1 MPQTLLPE
9 MKPGMKLD
17 SAPRVVISVEPDCT
31 DSTTSS
37 GALDSEENKGRLN
50 IAPPERRASA
60 PSSREPL
67 DGRRSAK
74 RLSVGSDLSQSSRSE
89 KHCKSP
95 RGKTPRHKST
105 KAFLTVSDGSDSSQE
120 STKKRV
126 RSASDGREK
135 RPRRSLSSRR
145 HGAGQGSQ
153 RISSSEEAL
162 AFRKASTFHEMH
174 INEDKV

>member
-9 MKPGMKLD
+9 IKMD
-17 SAPRVVISVEPDCT
+17 SAPQVVISVEPDCT

-37 GALDSEENKGRLN
+37 RTLDSEETKGGLN

-60 PSSREPL
+60 PSTRDSL

-74 RLSVGSDLSQSSRSE
+74 RLSVGSDLSQGARSE
-89 KHCKSP
+89 KHCKFP

-126 RSASDGREK
+126 RSASDVREN
-135 RPRRSLSSRR
+135 RQRRSLSSRR

-153 RISSSEEAL
+153 RISSFEETL

-174 INEDKV
+174 IHEDKV

>member
-1 MPQTLLPE
+1 MPQTVLAE

-17 SAPRVVISVEPDCT
+17 STPRVVISVEQDCT

-37 GALDSEENKGRLN
+37 GTLDPEDNKGGLN

-60 PSSREPL
+60 PSSRDPL
-67 DGRRSAK
+67 DGRRSVK
-74 RLSVGSDLSQSSRSE
+74 RLSVGSDLSQSGRSE

-95 RGKTPRHKST
+95 RAKTPRHKST

-126 RSASDGREK
+126 RSASDVREK
-135 RPRRSLSSRR
+135 RQRRSLSSRK
-145 HGAGQGSQ
+145 HGAGLGSQ
-153 RISSSEEAL
+153 RMSNSEEAL